1 MLFFSPP
8 FFLLPSPAI
17 PLYHSCCEIVYLNP
31 AGPLW
36 ACRLSFSQW
45 PSIAISSF
53 TTSLA
58 GSYIPFVFPW
68 ASQARLLSLGFLG
81 PFLNFAFPWVF
92 TEFFGLP
99 RLNYIIP
106 HRWSSWIC
114 HQPLTFFHYFGPVM
128 THSHFS
134 TSYIAHGL
142 LFLSFRAPLSPFT
155 SSRPICLSHG
165 LMIPAAWA

>member
-1 MLFFSPP
+1 MPLFHVCLKFAYCSCVCHGWPAQSAIRFLLFSGSNFLYGFPYLGTGPCLTVGFAFFSPP

-17 PLYHSCCEIVYLNP
+17 PLYHSCCEIVYFNP

-45 PSIAISSF
+45 PSIAIGSF

-99 RLNYIIP
+99 RLNYIIH
-106 HRWSSWIC
+106 HR
-114 HQPLTFFHYFGPVM
+114 
-128 THSHFS
+128 
-134 TSYIAHGL
+134 
-142 LFLSFRAPLSPFT
+142 
-155 SSRPICLSHG
+155 
-165 LMIPAAWA
+165 